1 MSEWRETCI
10 VLQSIILRVRETCG
24 RNFCPQTS
32 YLSVLA
38 SSGEHAISNLDDGK
52 EQEGYGEK
60 ENNRN

>member
-1 MSEWRETCI
+1 MILR
-10 VLQSIILRVRETCG
+10 SIILGIRETCG

-38 SSGEHAISNLDDGK
+38 SSGEHAVSNIDEGK
-52 EQEGYGEK
+52 EQEGYEEK